1 MQRYAFPSQ
10 EHALADVA
18 ARCLAFRAA
27 HPRGLVLVG
36 AYAIGKER
44 VALAA
49 AVALRCGVY
58 CEAARARTYACF
70 RWAELD
76 AVLTRDPGAT
86 PLHIVP
92 IAWLNGAKLR
102 AYLARF
108 PRHDALLA
116 LRPTGWAHNDGS
128 SRRAASASARDGR
141 VQLVGVP
148 YSEHSS
154 ADELRAFVRLLR
166 PRRVVPTV
174 GVGAPEKREAMTR
187 LIDAW
192 LAGRDG

>member
-1 MQRYAFPSQ
+1 MAS
-10 EHALADVA
+10 
-18 ARCLAFRAA
+18 RCLAFRAA

-36 AYAIGKER
+36 AYSIGKER

-49 AVALRCGVY
+49 AAALRCGVD

-76 AVLTRDPGAT
+76 AVMTRDPGAT

-92 IAWLNGAKLR
+92 IAWLNGPKLR
-102 AYLARF
+102 AYLARH

-116 LRPTGWAHNDGS
+116 LRPTGWTHTDGS
-128 SRRAASASARDGR
+128 ARRAASASARDGR
-141 VQLVGVP
+141 VQMQGVP

-154 ADELRAFVRLLR
+154 AEELRAFVRLLR
-166 PRRVVPTV
+166 SRRVVPTV
-174 GVGAPEKREAMTR
+174 GVGSQEKREAMTR
-187 LIDAW
+187 LIDTW
-192 LAGRDG
+192 LALRDG